1 MTGRAIV
8 KVGGST
14 YLAERCEYDGNAI
27 TFKGRLRVR
36 DLAGERLYAE
46 RTITIPIGRVD
57 RIEWLAETP
66 QAASPPELAV
76 VA

>member
-8 KVGGST
+8 KVEAAT
-14 YLAERCEYDGNAI
+14 YLAEHCGIDGHAI

-46 RTITIPIGRVD
+46 QTLTIPIGRVD
-57 RIEWLAETP
+57 RIEWLAGP
-66 QAASPPELAV
+66 RRRRSPPELAV